1 MIVQSLFIFSLIFCL
16 ISVMAANGMVT
27 FPIEKI
33 GIPIFTKDA
42 KWTWFIFRNLNKLEK
57 VESDLHNTDVFRIKD
72 TEYYVTFGYSW
83 MFHVCKSESQFNIG
97 SKYDLGGQSNKASYL
112 TWWQKIIGK
121 KIEKWYLA
129 NVA

>member
-1 MIVQSLFIFSLIFCL
+1 MS
-16 ISVMAANGMVT
+16 ANGMFT

-33 GIPIFTKDA
+33 GIPLYWKDV
-42 KWTWFIFRNLNKLEK
+42 KGTWFVYRNMKKAKIIDKEHLIYNGK
-57 VESDLHNTDVFRIKD
+57 VIVFYHSWLWNVYIGNSREEIQDK
-72 TEYYVTFGYSW
+72 YS
-83 MFHVCKSESQFNIG
+83 I
-97 SKYDLGGQSNKASYL
+97 GGQSNKAHYL